1 MLLIQYLRILTRII
15 NLSSIYYQMEKT
27 FLLLSWDR
35 ATIQGQQIKNF
46 KIIITYNSS
55 QTITTITLNFHN

>member
-55 QTITTITLNFHN
+55 QTTTTITLNFHN